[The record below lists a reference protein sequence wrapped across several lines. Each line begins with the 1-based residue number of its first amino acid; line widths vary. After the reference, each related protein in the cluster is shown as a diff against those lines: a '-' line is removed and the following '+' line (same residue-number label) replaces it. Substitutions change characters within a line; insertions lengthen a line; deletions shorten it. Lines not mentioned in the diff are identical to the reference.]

1 MKATIG
7 RLFLTSTIVMTLAAC
22 AADQRYQSSTAKPVK
37 PVTSAPAV
45 TPADGTWRVGVSV
58 TSFFDGDL
66 GRIDQTVD
74 VAGGGFRSGFR
85 DGSLEVA
92 MTVNISGGWAKGQM
106 AVDPGYQ
113 WNTASIPFEG
123 PIVDG
128 VLQLDLTGFATY
140 EHFGSVWS
148 RDRDARTLDVKLRLE
163 KRPQS

>member
-1 MKATIG
+1 MKAPIG

-22 AADQRYQSSTAKPVK
+22 AADQRYQSSTAKPVN

-45 TPADGTWRVGVSV
+45 TPADGPWRVGVSV

-140 EHFGSVWS
+140 EHFGSVWN